1 MNLPGKIDRI
11 LRAIQA
17 GELDPAHLDN
27 ATRMLRSLRTEAGDL
42 EALAKD
48 HGAQASQM
56 LRPLPTRY
64 LRVSGAVQL
73 AAATTGNALQVP
85 WPSQGEIV
93 GMFLGTAEGT
103 AAALAVLSVRVV
115 INGTEDLFTD
125 GQNPAFVH
133 AGTMAAVG
141 GMGGVGAYV
150 PISHPYDRSTVWN
163 VIPKNEAAAVT
174 TVTPVIMFAMREF

>member
-1 MNLPGKIDRI
+1 MNLAGKIDRI
-11 LRAIQA
+11 LRMVSA
-17 GELDPAHLDN
+17 GELDPSHLDN
-27 ATRMLRSLRTEAGDL
+27 ATRALRSLRTDAGEL

-48 HGAQASQM
+48 SGSQAAQM
-56 LRPLPTRY
+56 LRPLPSRY
-64 LRVSGAVQL
+64 LRVPGAVQV
-73 AAATTGNALQVP
+73 APATTGGALPVN
-85 WPSQGEIV
+85 WPSSGEIV
-93 GMFLGTAEGT
+93 GMFIGTAEGT
-103 AAALAVLSVRVV
+103 AAALAILSVRVL

-150 PISHPYDRSTVWN
+150 PICHPYDRSTVWN
-163 VIPKNEAAAVT
+163 VIPKNEAAAAT